1 MAGAGSLVEFGWC
14 SVAWVMLGGVCL
26 GELGWCVL
34 ACRLWDVGWCLAG
47 WLVNFVGCGR
57 PVGCVQVVGYRLS
70 WKGLS
75 FLGVGS
81 LLGRFF
87 SLGVGP

>member
-26 GELGWCVL
+26 
-34 ACRLWDVGWCLAG
+34 WDVGWCLAG
-47 WLVNFVGCGR
+47 WLVNFVGCVL
-57 PVGCVQVVGYRLS
+57 PVGCVQVLGYRLS
-70 WKGLS
+70 WKVLS
-75 FLGVGS
+75 FLVVGS

>member
-34 ACRLWDVGWCLAG
+34 ACRLWDVGWCLAVAL
-47 WLVNFVGCGR
+47 W
-57 PVGCVQVVGYRLS
+57 
-70 WKGLS
+70 
-75 FLGVGS
+75 
-81 LLGRFF
+81 
-87 SLGVGP
+87 SLGGVLWPG

>member
-26 GELGWCVL
+26 GEFGWCVL

-47 WLVNFVGCGR
+47 
-57 PVGCVQVVGYRLS
+57 
-70 WKGLS
+70 GL
-75 FLGVGS
+75 
-81 LLGRFF
+81 
-87 SLGVGP
+87 